1 MRAEILRARGRIEI
15 AEAVARARGA
25 AAVMLAAVAAGLPAV
40 AAAESFDLRDVDGR
54 SLLNPV
60 RNQHL
65 CAHSLPHRTP
75 TGGPCHAAA

>member
-1 MRAEILRARGRIEI
+1 
-15 AEAVARARGA
+15 
-25 AAVMLAAVAAGLPAV
+25 MLAAVAAGLPAV
-40 AAAESFDLRDVDGR
+40 AAAAAESFDLRDVDGR

-75 TGGPCHAAA
+75 TDWKHLDPIT